1 MGELLRCSPA
11 RSREGLEL
19 GAPAMEALRTHRK
32 TEGRRGTSWI
42 SSPWGRRAQG
52 GGAAARRR
60 PEVEEGARAHGAEEQ
75 GAMEGS
81 YAGASG
87 PERPLATGREELQRR
102 GRRSRGASLLL
113 AMEGSTAPCALCQ
126 EQRRKK
132 GRWWSAA
139 GGRRRG
145 AGGTAPWLAE
155 GRSRPGRH
163 GRKGAELPA
172 AREEEAA
179 AVGKKGCWKMAGG
192 G

>member
-32 TEGRRGTSWI
+32 TEGRRGTSW
-42 SSPWGRRAQG
+42 R
-52 GGAAARRR
+52 
-60 PEVEEGARAHGAEEQ
+60 
-75 GAMEGS
+75 
-81 YAGASG
+81 YAGAMD
-87 PERPLATGREELQRR
+87 AREELQRR

-179 AVGKKGCWKMAGG
+179 AVGKKGCWKMVGG